1 MLDSMRSGSK
11 FNSEDYTVPARHEAW
26 NSVVARFGFLSQINH
41 ETFSCS
47 ASAQAS
53 LLGIDFFR
61 INSSAQHLKR
71 VAPPREEALL
81 LVLLADGALSCESGS
96 KIFTL
101 APGDVFVAPA
111 SADMNLS
118 SSSTFRSLFVSI
130 PKEALNTR
138 IFQSKL
144 SAPRLL
150 KSDRGSVRVLSS
162 LLGGVL
168 DALDSLQEADFR
180 PIDQLLV
187 ELLLAA
193 LNAGDAAN
201 LAEDPGIHSSVLR
214 RVCQNIE
221 SKLSDR
227 NLNLVDVARTEGVS
241 PRYLQRLFEKV
252 DESFSHYVMK
262 RRLDRSAGYLVDP
275 KYERLSI
282 SEISFACGFSDPAH
296 FSRTFKARFATSP
309 KDYRKNQSRTI
320 SGTTRAHR
328 GWPSNVR
335 VDSGGF
341 APDGDNVALK
351 AEAISAANLVA
362 LAGGHVSHFL
372 RATPKSMHWGFFSR
386 SIPPVIEVKSGDLV
400 TVETL
405 TQHASDDYERMIAGD
420 ADVEE
425 AFLWTAEKKSIDR
438 RGAGPM
444 NASVL
449 GRGAGEGFGTQIMTG
464 PIAVEGAQPGDVLE
478 VRIIDIRPRPCANPK
493 YLGRSFGSNAA
504 TWWGYHFKDLLTAP
518 QQRENV
524 TIYEIFDQVDPP
536 HAKPIYCYNWTPQVD
551 PFGVTHSTID
561 YPGIPVDHSTIKRID
576 LSNRDVMV
584 PLRMHFGVIG
594 VAPRE
599 AGLVDSIPP
608 SYFGGNIDNWRVG
621 RDSSIFLPVSVPGA
635 LLSVGDPH
643 AAMGDAEL
651 GGTGIECSMT
661 GDIQIILHKKDR
673 LDRAPLR
680 DLSYPVIETA
690 DSWIIAGFS
699 YANYIAELGE
709 KAASVIYE
717 SSTIDL
723 AMKDAFRKVRRFLIA
738 NFEVSED
745 QAISIMSVAVDFGIS
760 QVVDGNW
767 GVHAIVPKS
776 LFPSG

>member
-1 MLDSMRSGSK
+1 MLDSTRPSSK
-11 FNSEDYTVPARHEAW
+11 FNSEDYAVPDRHEAW
-26 NSVVARFGFLSQINH
+26 NSVIARFGFLSQANH
-41 ETFSCS
+41 ENFSCS
-47 ASAQAS
+47 AAAQAS
-53 LLGIDFFR
+53 LLGINFFR

-71 VAPPREEALL
+71 VSPPREEALL
-81 LVLLADGALSCESGS
+81 LVLLADGTLSCESGS
-96 KIFTL
+96 KTFAL
-101 APGDVFVAPA
+101 ASGDIVVAPA
-111 SADMNLS
+111 SADLNLRS
-118 SSSTFRSLFVSI
+118 GSTFRALFVSI
-130 PKEALNTR
+130 PKVALNTR
-138 IFQSKL
+138 IFQNKL
-144 SAPRLL
+144 AAARLL
-150 KSDRGSVRVLSS
+150 KSDQGSARVLSS

-180 PIDQLLV
+180 PIDQVLV
-187 ELLLAA
+187 ELLLTA

-252 DESFSHYVMK
+252 DESFSHYVLK

-282 SEISFACGFSDPAH
+282 SEVSFACGFNDPAH
-296 FSRTFKARFATSP
+296 FSRTFRARFGTSP
-309 KDYRKNQSRTI
+309 KDYRKNQSRAVPETA
-320 SGTTRAHR
+320 RAHR

-335 VDSGGF
+335 VDNRAQGGEGF
-341 APDGDNVALK
+341 GIQDEPFGAAGPIALTDDN
-351 AEAISAANLVA
+351 
-362 LAGGHVSHFL
+362 VSHFL
-372 RATPKSMHWGFFSR
+372 RATPKSVHWGFFSR
-386 SIPPVIEVKSGDLV
+386 SISPIIEVKSGDLV

-405 TQHASDDYERMIAGD
+405 TQHANDDYERMIAGD
-420 ADVEE
+420 ADAEDV
-425 AFLWTAEKKSIDR
+425 FLWTAEKKSIDR

-444 NASVL
+444 NASIL

-478 VRIIDIRPRPCANPK
+478 VRVLDIRPRPCANPK

-504 TWWGYHFKDLLTAP
+504 AWWGYHFKDLLTP
-518 QQRENV
+518 PRQRENV
-524 TIYEIFDQVDPP
+524 TIYEIFDQADPP
-536 HAKPIYCYNWTPQVD
+536 YAKPVYCYNWTPQVD
-551 PFGVTHSTID
+551 PFGVAHPTID
-561 YPGIPVDHSTIKRID
+561 YPGIPVDHATIQRID
-576 LSNRDVMV
+576 LNGRDVMV
-584 PLRMHFGVIG
+584 PLRPHFGVIG

-608 SYFGGNIDNWRVG
+608 SYFGGNLDNWRLG
-621 RDSSIFLPVSVPGA
+621 RGSSVFLPVSVTGA

-643 AAMGDAEL
+643 AALGDAEL

-690 DSWIIAGFS
+690 DTWVISGFS
-699 YANYIAELGE
+699 YANYIAELGD
-709 KAASVIYE
+709 KAPSIIYE

-723 AMKDAFRKVRRFLIA
+723 AMKDAFRKVRRFLMA
-738 NFEVSED
+738 NFNVSED
-745 QAISIMSVAVDFGIS
+745 QAISIMSVAIDFGIS

-776 LFPSG
+776 LFPPA